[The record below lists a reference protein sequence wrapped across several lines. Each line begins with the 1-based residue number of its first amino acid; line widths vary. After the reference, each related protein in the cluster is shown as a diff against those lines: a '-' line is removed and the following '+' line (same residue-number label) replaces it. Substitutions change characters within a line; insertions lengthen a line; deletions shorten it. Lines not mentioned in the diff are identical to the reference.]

1 MGGGL
6 VLEDSRTDLPW
17 KPLDAWKIKEFNY
30 ACESKSESISKP
42 KVVGG
47 TNNAVQKLESLNSML
62 KKGLITQDDYNT
74 QKNKIL
80 NSM

>member
-1 MGGGL
+1 MGSGL
-6 VLEDSRTDLPW
+6 VLDDSRLDLPW
-17 KPLDAWKIKEFNY
+17 QALQVWKIKEFNY

-42 KVVGG
+42 KVVDG
-47 TNNAVQKLESLNSML
+47 TNNAVQKLESLNIML